1 MEPERGESMSD
12 AESISKV
19 TDIINDSHIGMF
31 TTINEAGALLIL
43 EADAVICTI
52 PGETPDATF
61 PLRVATEPLPS
72 DAQVKVIPLIKLLN
86 WSYPTAV

>member
-1 MEPERGESMSD
+1 VSCCVALVKIEG
-12 AESISKV
+12 AAGV
-19 TDIINDSHIGMF
+19 TTRLVNTGGGGR
-31 TTINEAGALLIL
+31 TINEAGALLIL